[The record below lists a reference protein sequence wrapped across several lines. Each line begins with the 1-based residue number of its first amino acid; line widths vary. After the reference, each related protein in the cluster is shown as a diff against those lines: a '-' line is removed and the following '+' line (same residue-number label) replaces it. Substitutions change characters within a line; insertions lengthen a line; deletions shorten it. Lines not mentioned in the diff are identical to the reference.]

1 MIPADRAGLRGTFCM
16 DTLHQARDG
25 KSMINPRLAM
35 TRQAAAAM
43 LALGLALSTV
53 ACSPDES
60 GEVEQLEETESEGA
74 EQPDESDVE
83 EGSDAEAEQEEL
95 DEEFATTDA
104 DDSEE

>member
-1 MIPADRAGLRGTFCM
+1 M
-16 DTLHQARDG
+16 DTLHRARDG
-25 KSMINPRLAM
+25 KSMTNPRLAL
-35 TRQAAAAM
+35 TRQVGAAM
-43 LALGLALSTV
+43 LALGLSLSTV

-60 GEVEQLEETESEGA
+60 GEVEQLEETESEGV

-104 DDSEE
+104 DE